1 MDDRVALGA
10 SFGEEHFGAAQ
21 LGDHRRTKRLVQ
33 LADKMVMHPGGT
45 LPDKIDDPASLKA
58 LYRLVNREEVTH
70 ATVLAPSR
78 ERTLRLM
85 REVEGTVLVIQD
97 TTELDFSGLASLE
110 GLGAIGNGGCRG
122 YLAHNA
128 LAVVAETRDVIGLV
142 YQKLAKRPKVNK
154 KETREQSRQRTDRLL
169 RLWRDASVAIP
180 AAASGR
186 RQVEVADRAPM
197 CWSFW
202 ISWSRRA
209 SRTWCGRNTIVKL
222 AWKTERKRSC
232 TTTPAVCRPRATKRW
247 KCRRRSSVRRGPP
260 GFRSPGRE

>member
-128 LAVVAETRDVIGLV
+128 LAVVAETRNVIGLV
-142 YQKLAKRPKVNK
+142 YQKLAKRPKVN
-154 KETREQSRQRTDRLL
+154 REGNAGTESPTHGSVVAVVEGRQRGH
-169 RLWRDASVAIP
+169 
-180 AAASGR
+180 SG
-186 RQVEVADRAPM
+186 
-197 CWSFW
+197 
-202 ISWSRRA
+202 
-209 SRTWCGRNTIVKL
+209 G
-222 AWKTERKRSC
+222 
-232 TTTPAVCRPRATKRW
+232 
-247 KCRRRSSVRRGPP
+247 
-260 GFRSPGRE
+260 GFRSASGGSGRPGRRCAGVSGFRGVAGQVVRGAVAIQSSN

>member
-1 MDDRVALGA
+1 MTEWRW
-10 SFGEEHFGAAQ
+10 SKFGEEHFGAAQ

-128 LAVVAETRDVIGLV
+128 LAVVAHRRPERNCCRD
-142 YQKLAKRPKVNK
+142 PH
-154 KETREQSRQRTDRLL
+154 
-169 RLWRDASVAIP
+169 
-180 AAASGR
+180 ASG
-186 RQVEVADRAPM
+186 
-197 CWSFW
+197 
-202 ISWSRRA
+202 
-209 SRTWCGRNTIVKL
+209 G
-222 AWKTERKRSC
+222 
-232 TTTPAVCRPRATKRW
+232 
-247 KCRRRSSVRRGPP
+247 RRRLPHGHRHAH
-260 GFRSPGRE
+260 